1 MSYRFVMGGSG
12 SGKTYNIISEC
23 ISDSIKNLDKKY
35 VFLIPEQYSM
45 QIQTQVVLMHPNH
58 ATDSI
63 DVLTFK
69 RLAYKVFAELGI
81 YNPEAIDD
89 SGKAMII
96 RRVASECKDEL
107 SMWKNQFDRPGHID
121 ALKSAIS
128 ELMQYGIS
136 PDMLSEVADKTE
148 SNIFKNKLSDLQII
162 YSGFK
167 NYINKKYI
175 TNEEISDILVSKLPE
190 SKKLVG
196 STVVLCGFTGFTPV
210 QYKLLEIILSQ
221 ASEVIFEITIG
232 DEENPYSYSS
242 DDELF
247 SMSKNMIKKIID
259 IGSKLGIKED
269 GSIRLDKRPYA
280 RFKEAPELDAFEKH
294 FLRYDGYKIPTDLK
308 GGSIRLLNALT
319 TRQEIEAV
327 SSMINKLVRVDGYR
341 YNDIAIICAD
351 MKAYDHIIRSTLKQ
365 KEIPYYIDSNISIEA
380 NPLPELIIAIL
391 DCVSDDYSYD
401 SISRLASCIL
411 IDDSEDI
418 WFYMQNYMLELGIT
432 GYSRFNKTWEYLPRD
447 LEDIDIE
454 SINRFRKRL
463 CDILDK
469 VRDCYKC
476 GKAKVSDITNAIK
489 EILSEENVEEK
500 LLDIAARAR
509 EKNDAYINSSEYEKV
524 YDEIISLLD
533 NMDRLLGDELVDKDE
548 YKAMLTSGLSQLSVG
563 IIPACIDRVVV
574 GDLIRTRLD
583 DIKALFLVGACDGSL
598 LKAKESGYVLTDRDK
613 ESLKSLGLKLSPT
626 AKEDLYIQRYYIYRI
641 LTSPSKL
648 LIISYASMAADGS
661 SKRPSSL
668 INQIIGLYNKGDIKI
683 KSAENILDIYTK
695 SDAEDYLVNITR
707 QQRQLGRLDDKK
719 GLAEKIIYIYKNDS
733 LLKPKWNL
741 IIDAAAK
748 TYKER
753 GIGRIAAL
761 KLFGERLK
769 TSITRLESYS
779 GCPFSHFASFG
790 LGLGER
796 REFSIEAADIGTLA
810 HSILQG
816 LMYRLKK
823 EGLDLARFDDD
834 TRKKYVLDSID
845 SAILDDEKNKY
856 NYDARNRYIVAK
868 LKRTVLTAAKV
879 LAMQLSRGD
888 FKPSE
893 FELSFNARDG
903 LDAMNI
909 KLDGGASLELN
920 GKIDRIDTYAD
931 SENLYI
937 KLIDYKTG
945 KTEWSLEK
953 IIDGTQL
960 QLAIYM
966 DAALELLK
974 KRNKNLNIV
983 PAAMLYNYINNP
995 IIDISSSRDS
1005 IDKATIDN
1013 MLLDALRP
1021 SGIVSSNLN
1030 IIKHL
1035 DGTIESGDKSLVI
1048 PLKLDKS
1055 GGIAASAS
1063 KSATAN
1069 QMDSLR
1075 KFAKER
1081 ARQIGESI
1089 LSGDIAVSP
1098 MINGRYTKCTYC
1110 PYRGLCRFDNKID
1123 GYKYRYMPKLDEASA
1138 WKIIN
1143 NEEE

>member
-23 ISDSIKNLDKKY
+23 ISDSIKNPDKKY

-45 QIQTQVVLMHPNH
+45 QIQAQVVLLHPDH

-96 RRVASECKDEL
+96 RRIASENKDKL

-136 PDMLSEVADKTE
+136 PDMLLDISGKAEN
-148 SNIFKNKLSDLQII
+148 NILKNKLSDLQII

-167 NYINKKYI
+167 NYINEKYI
-175 TNEEISDILVSKLPE
+175 TNEEISDILVSKLPD

-221 ASEVIFEITIG
+221 ASRVIFEITIG
-232 DEENPYSYSS
+232 DEENPYSYEAN
-242 DDELF
+242 DELF

-259 IGSKLGIKED
+259 IGSRLGIKEEK
-269 GSIRLDKRPYA
+269 SERLNKRPYA
-280 RFKEAPELDAFEKH
+280 RFKESPELDNFERH
-294 FLRYDGYKIPTDLK
+294 FLRYDGFKMPSECK
-308 GGSIRLLNALT
+308 MGSIKLLNALT

-351 MKAYDHIIRSTLKQ
+351 MKSYDHIIRSTLKQ

-380 NPLPELIIAIL
+380 NPLTELIIAIL

-411 IDDSEDI
+411 IDDSESI

-447 LEDIDIE
+447 LDDVDIE

-463 CDILDK
+463 CDIISRVK
-469 VRDCYKC
+469 DCYKE
-476 GKAKVSDITNAIK
+476 KRAKVSDITNAIK
-489 EILSEENVEEK
+489 EILEKENVEEK
-500 LLDIAARAR
+500 LLDIAKNARD
-509 EKNDAYINSSEYEKV
+509 KNDSLINPAEYEKV
-524 YDEIISLLD
+524 YEEILKLLD
-533 NMDRLLGDELVDKDE
+533 NMDRLLGDELAGKDE
-548 YKAMLTSGLSQLSVG
+548 YKAMLTSGISQLSVG

-583 DIKALFLVGACDGSL
+583 DIKALFLVGACDGVL
-598 LKAKESGYVLTDRDK
+598 PKAKESGYVLTDRDK
-613 ESLKSLGLKLSPT
+613 ESLKSLGVELAPT

-641 LTSPSKL
+641 FTSPSKL
-648 LIISYASMAADGS
+648 LTISYASMAPDGS

-668 INQIIGLYNKGDIKI
+668 INQILGLYNKDDIRI
-683 KSAENILDIYTK
+683 QGANEILDIYTK
-695 SDAEDYLVNITR
+695 SDAEDYLVNVSR
-707 QQRQLGRLDDKK
+707 QQRQLGMLED
-719 GLAEKIIYIYKNDS
+719 GLAEKIIYIYKNNS
-733 LLKPKWNL
+733 NLEPKWSM
-741 IIDAAAK
+741 IMDAATK

-753 GIGRIAAL
+753 GIGRQAAL
-761 KLFGERLK
+761 NIFGERLR

-779 GCPFSHFASFG
+779 GCPFSHFACYG
-790 LGLGER
+790 LGLSER

-810 HSILQG
+810 HSILQK

-823 EGLDLARFDDD
+823 EGLDLARLDDE
-834 TRKKYVLDSID
+834 TRKRYVLESID
-845 SAILDDEKNKY
+845 NALLDDEKNKY
-856 NYDARNRYIVAK
+856 NYDARNRYITSK
-868 LKRTVLTAAKV
+868 LRRTVLGAAKV
-879 LAMQLSRGD
+879 LAMQLAKGD

-909 KLDGGASLELN
+909 KLDKGASLELN
-920 GKIDRIDTYAD
+920 GKIDRIDTYSD
-931 SENLYI
+931 DENLYI

-960 QLAIYM
+960 QLALYM
-966 DAALELLK
+966 DAAAELFK
-974 KRNKNLNIV
+974 NRYKNLNIV
-983 PAAMLYNYINNP
+983 PAAMLYNRIDNP
-995 IIDISSSRDS
+995 IIDISSDRNN
-1005 IDKATIDN
+1005 IDKAAIDN

-1035 DGTIESGDKSLVI
+1035 DGSLNAGDKSLVI

-1063 KSATAN
+1063 KSATSE

-1081 ARQIGESI
+1081 ARDIGESI
-1089 LSGDIAVSP
+1089 LSGDIEVSP
-1098 MINGRYTKCTYC
+1098 MINGKYTRCNYC
-1110 PYRGLCRFDNKID
+1110 PYRGFCRFDNKID
-1123 GYKYRYMPKLDEASA
+1123 GYKYRYMPKLDETIA